1 MAAPT
6 PDPEFKSKRPRRL
19 PSTPCSASSDL
30 RTRAGRR
37 KEILDQIRENEG
49 FSIFWV
55 TENQLRAIVATDM
68 QNSGEI
74 ETWNNPRGFPW
85 INAIISEPNTGG
97 LASPAGRC

>member
-1 MAAPT
+1 MSDAIEYCQSCET
-6 PDPEFKSKRPRRL
+6 NVMCHMEMKCMKSAL
-19 PSTPCSASSDL
+19 SDL

-37 KEILDQIRENEG
+37 KEILDQVRENEG

-55 TENQLRAIVATDM
+55 TENPLRAKVAMEM

-85 INAIISEPNTGG
+85 INAIISEPNVQSTKN
-97 LASPAGRC
+97 P